1 MVCGFESR
9 SSHHLL
15 HRFDTTH
22 RPTLGRPTRP
32 RVGACRRIH
41 FRRTSICLVASG
53 VFPYFPAFAL
63 GAALVSLGAMV
74 YYNREVAIV
83 FALFVVLGYGY
94 FLTTRRRRASAPID
108 SLIEE

>member
-1 MVCGFESR
+1 MSVF
-9 SSHHLL
+9 
-15 HRFDTTH
+15 
-22 RPTLGRPTRP
+22 
-32 RVGACRRIH
+32 GAIVMYIVSMLAL
-41 FRRTSICLVASG
+41 FKLRRTEPGLERPFRAPL
-53 VFPYFPAFAL
+53 FPYFPAFAL